1 MVYLL
6 KLRKWV
12 KGSRLRPVAG
22 AVSLVLSL
30 CCGVL
35 AVGCLFPLSYSVGQ
49 LAFGIAS
56 ERVYEAPAEPIP
68 TLDGCLIKL
77 QCDELSTE
85 CELTDSGTGVTRNAL
100 VLRRAVGNR
109 QEGEPARYGVAA
121 SPIQMGSYRLLNTPV
136 SKIWPFHAPAPK
148 GTVKVKS
155 VPGGQHVLA
164 LPGRVQGQT
173 WYVVGRQQGD
183 ALHMEDPA
191 AVFCTAEEWDSCSQA
206 FDLVTESV
214 SALWGGVLTLL
225 PVLLLCLWGT
235 VACWRSAWSCLA
247 DQKEYSRIPAWLT
260 ALFCSPAFALLGG
273 AGMLLH
279 QHTARVTVYQY
290 VSHNTIILLAVS
302 GLSLLVVWYRV
313 RRWYKTRL
321 MF

>member
-148 GTVKVKS
+148 GAVKVKS

-247 DQKEYSRIPAWLT
+247 DQKEYSRIPAWFT

-279 QHTARVTVYQY
+279 QHIARVTVYQY

>member
-148 GTVKVKS
+148 GAVKVKS

-164 LPGRVQGQT
+164 LPGRIQGQT

-279 QHTARVTVYQY
+279 QHIARVTVYQY

>member
-1 MVYLL
+1 MMYLL

-77 QCDELSTE
+77 QSDELSTE

-148 GTVKVKS
+148 GAVKVKS

-206 FDLVTESV
+206 FDLVTESI